1 MPEPPEMTL
10 GDADIAEGTQLE
22 YGAATAFNEAVAGT
36 PQAQPVEVGAR
47 VPALPPQEEVVS
59 IPDYRPQGDEEEIL
73 FLDPEAPVQAAPP
86 VGVGRLPSSVIRY
99 LPLMREA
106 ASHPEAPQSLRM
118 IYAALVNSL
127 EDSLR

>member
-1 MPEPPEMTL
+1 MADEASITR
-10 GDADIAEGTQLE
+10 GDTDIAEGTQLP
-22 YGAATAFNEAVAGT
+22 YGGATAINEALAGV
-36 PQAQPVEVGAR
+36 PKAEPVEVGAR
-47 VPALPPQEEVVS
+47 VPALPPQEESVS

-73 FLDPEAPVQAAPP
+73 FLDPEAPVEETPA
-86 VGVGRLPSSVIRY
+86 VGPQRLPSSVVRY